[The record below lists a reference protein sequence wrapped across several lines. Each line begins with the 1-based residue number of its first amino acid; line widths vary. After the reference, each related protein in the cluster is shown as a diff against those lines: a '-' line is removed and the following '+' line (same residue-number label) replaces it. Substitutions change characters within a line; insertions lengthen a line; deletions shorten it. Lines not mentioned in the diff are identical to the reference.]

1 MTTRRLLT
9 LLAPAFAAVLVAVL
23 ALAVRSPAP
32 RVQTTAAAASAVH
45 SGHFTVS
52 VSDYAFEPAKLTVT
66 AGTRVSFTNHDN
78 TAHTATA
85 NSGAFGTGTI
95 EPGKSRTVT
104 LRRPGTY
111 PYHCIFH
118 AFMTGTITVVAK

>member
-9 LLAPAFAAVLVAVL
+9 LLAAAFAAVLVAVL

-32 RVQTTAAAASAVH
+32 RATSTAAASAVH

-52 VSDYAFEPAKLTVT
+52 VSDYAFQPAKLTVT
-66 AGTRVSFTNHDN
+66 AGTRVTFTNHDN

-85 NSGAFGTGTI
+85 DNGAFGTGTI
-95 EPGKSRTVT
+95 NPGTSRTVT
-104 LRRPGTY
+104 LRRPGRY
-111 PYHCIFH
+111 PYHCVFH
-118 AFMTGTITVVAK
+118 AFMTGTITVLAK